1 LSSSDGVST
10 ALTLSKVG
18 WYTVT
23 LEVENTDGMTDRDS
37 HQILANIETYRVYLP
52 LTVRQY
58 RGGDD

>member
-1 LSSSDGVST
+1 
-10 ALTLSKVG
+10 VG

-23 LEVENTDGMTDRDS
+23 LEVNNGQATDRDS